1 MDVQSDVGHVVKM
14 LDCDKPDE
22 DAAMPEADLPGDESK
37 TLQRPCLWL
46 FFRLEQR
53 SWIRNKPR

>member
-22 DAAMPEADLPGDESK
+22 DAAMPEADLPGVLVENVTAPMSLAIFSAGTKVLD
-37 TLQRPCLWL
+37 P
-46 FFRLEQR
+46 
-53 SWIRNKPR
+53 

>member
-22 DAAMPEADLPGDESK
+22 DAAMPEEDLPG
-37 TLQRPCLWL
+37 
-46 FFRLEQR
+46 
-53 SWIRNKPR
+53 I